1 MIKILYFSWVR
12 DAIGVGEEMVDFPGP
27 AGNVTDLSIILA
39 ARSEGHARAFADLGR
54 LRCAVDLAMVDF
66 HAPIAGANEI
76 AFFPPVTGG

>member
-1 MIKILYFSWVR
+1 MR
-12 DAIGVGEEMVDFPGP
+12 DAIGVGEEMVDFSGP
-27 AGNVTDLSIILA
+27 TGNVTDLSIILA